1 MPPARRNRTSGGPVA
16 RGSQSVLS
24 FGNTKIT
31 KPAQAKS
38 TKSKLQS
45 KESTPVPSASPST
58 TDIHIPKEEEDIGK
72 QQDVG
77 HVTSEAAVLDQ
88 AKAEIR
94 ELKSKKNEKS
104 EIEKK
109 AESMSA
115 AQIRKYWQG
124 IESMR
129 IAKRVHQEDLSTEEK
144 ILRYFDVSSQYGP
157 SIGIAR
163 MKRWMRA
170 NKLGLNPPIEVLAVL
185 LKEEA
190 KGNDKIERAYIDE
203 LMSSGITAGEP

>member
-1 MPPARRNRTSGGPVA
+1 MPPTRRSRNSSGPVA

-31 KPAQAKS
+31 KPSQATS

-45 KESTPVPSASPST
+45 KESTPVSPSAVA
-58 TDIHIPKEEEDIGK
+58 DINLPEETEK
-72 QQDVG
+72 KQDVG

-88 AKAEIR
+88 ARTEIQ
-94 ELKSKKNEKS
+94 ELKSKKREKT
-104 EIEKK
+104 EIEQK
-109 AESMSA
+109 AESISA
-115 AQIRKYWQG
+115 TRIRKYWQE

-129 IAKRVHQEDLSTEEK
+129 KAKRVHQEDLSTEEK

-170 NKLGLNPPIEVLAVL
+170 NRLGLNPPIEVLAVL

-190 KGNDKIERAYIDE
+190 KGNDRIERAYIDE
-203 LMSSGITAGEP
+203 LMSSNIGES

>member
-1 MPPARRNRTSGGPVA
+1 MPPAAVD
-16 RGSQSVLS
+16 
-24 FGNTKIT
+24 I
-31 KPAQAKS
+31 
-38 TKSKLQS
+38 
-45 KESTPVPSASPST
+45 EVPEAGE
-58 TDIHIPKEEEDIGK
+58 IKK
-72 QQDVG
+72 QDAVG
-77 HVTSEAAVLDQ
+77 HITSEAAVLEQ
-88 AKAEIR
+88 AKVELQ
-94 ELKSKKNEKS
+94 ELKSKKKEKS

-109 AESMSA
+109 AESVSA
-115 AQIRKYWQG
+115 QQIKKYWQG

-129 IAKRVHQEDLSTEEK
+129 ISKRVHQEGLSTEEK

-157 SIGIAR
+157 CIGIAR

-203 LMSSGITAGEP
+203 LMSSNVVVGEA